1 MWVGPFQTQ
10 RSRIPR
16 FTRVKSSLPY
26 LAPKLIPPSERRTG
40 VNARA
45 GSLKGSSGRLRDSR
59 TSGSVFTQPVEQ
71 TFEGHLL
78 YRVLQLNF
86 APEMPFERCQ
96 TNVRKRSFKQHIK
109 YFNFRSKIQL
119 EYPVCWIKLLGSL
132 LSSARG
138 FQWHDLQVFAFWL
151 GKEINMW
158 MCKRNYE
165 KGLSARRI
173 RFFGKQEKPFKKCP
187 REVEVFCNMGST
199 LVWARYTAARVCV
212 QRLIVLPAYLFNFK
226 VVPNQGLIYKSACLI
241 VQSLNARVYVHLL
254 ADKTAG
260 RIRGRLCSYNSKAQ
274 WLSDCLM
281 QVQGIS
287 ACVINV
293 TVVLYPR
300 YTIFFHLW
308 IAYQRS
314 HSERLNES

>member
-1 MWVGPFQTQ
+1 M
-10 RSRIPR
+10 
-16 FTRVKSSLPY
+16 RVAFASLASKKSL
-26 LAPKLIPPSERRTG
+26 LK
-40 VNARA
+40 NAREK
-45 GSLKGSSGRLRDSR
+45 L
-59 TSGSVFTQPVEQ
+59 
-71 TFEGHLL
+71 
-78 YRVLQLNF
+78 
-86 APEMPFERCQ
+86 
-96 TNVRKRSFKQHIK
+96 K
-109 YFNFRSKIQL
+109 YFVIWDPHWFEQDKHCRPRMRST
-119 EYPVCWIKLLGSL
+119 V
-132 LSSARG
+132 
-138 FQWHDLQVFAFWL
+138 
-151 GKEINMW
+151 
-158 MCKRNYE
+158 
-165 KGLSARRI
+165 
-173 RFFGKQEKPFKKCP
+173 
-187 REVEVFCNMGST
+187 
-199 LVWARYTAARVCV
+199 
-212 QRLIVLPAYLFNFK
+212 
-226 VVPNQGLIYKSACLI
+226 KSACLI

>member
-1 MWVGPFQTQ
+1 MLNKIVRLSIVVGA
-10 RSRIPR
+10 RLS
-16 FTRVKSSLPY
+16 V
-26 LAPKLIPPSERRTG
+26 AWPPS
-40 VNARA
+40 VC
-45 GSLKGSSGRLRDSR
+45 
-59 TSGSVFTQPVEQ
+59 
-71 TFEGHLL
+71 
-78 YRVLQLNF
+78 VL
-86 APEMPFERCQ
+86 A
-96 TNVRKRSFKQHIK
+96 
-109 YFNFRSKIQL
+109 
-119 EYPVCWIKLLGSL
+119 W
-132 LSSARG
+132 
-138 FQWHDLQVFAFWL
+138 
-151 GKEINMW
+151 
-158 MCKRNYE
+158 KRNKHVNVQTKLR